1 MLLCILSIAFYTL
14 LERKVLGYAQN
25 RKGPNKV
32 MLIGLPQPIADVIKL
47 FSKEQLNPII
57 SNPMPFI
64 LAPALS
70 LTIRITLWHLYCSS
84 SPVIIISFS
93 ALFFLAVSGI
103 NVYGTLI
110 AGWASNS
117 KYALLG
123 AIRAVA
129 QTISY
134 EVSIALI
141 LLIPLILSQ
150 GLSINTFSL
159 PQIWFL
165 LILFPTVLLWFITTL
180 AETNRA
186 PFDFAEGESELVSG
200 FNVEYCRGGFA
211 LLFVAEYLNIL
222 LISMLTAILFIG
234 SYTIGVISVDFMLW
248 LKSSIF
254 MLFFLWARAAL
265 PRLRYDQLISLTWKF
280 FLPSIICIILLS
292 IPWIF
297 S

>member
-1 MLLCILSIAFYTL
+1 MRFPPPLAVALSSINFLVSILLCILSIAFYTL

-32 MLIGLPQPIADVIKL
+32 IILGLPQPIADVLKL
-47 FSKEQLNPII
+47 FSKEQLKPTV
-57 SNPMPFI
+57 SNTLPFSI
-64 LAPALS
+64 APALR
-70 LTIRITLWHLYCSS
+70 LLIRIILWNLYTCQSS
-84 SPVIIISFS
+84 GLIVSLS
-93 ALFFLAVSGI
+93 ALFFLAVSSL

-110 AGWASNS
+110 AGWSSNS

-141 LLIPLILSQ
+141 LLIPLIL
-150 GLSINTFSL
+150 IHSL
-159 PQIWFL
+159 ALHKFAQAQIWFM
-165 LILFPTVLLWFITTL
+165 LILFPTLLLWFITTL

-200 FNVEYCRGGFA
+200 FNVEYGSGGFA

-222 LISMLTAILFIG
+222 FRME
-234 SYTIGVISVDFMLW
+234 
-248 LKSSIF
+248 
-254 MLFFLWARAAL
+254 
-265 PRLRYDQLISLTWKF
+265 
-280 FLPSIICIILLS
+280 ICAHQDIHAVKI
-292 IPWIF
+292 
-297 S
+297 